1 MLVFFIGQIMQ
12 YTKQLKFDE
21 FKRNI
26 TMKKIIVT
34 INLEN
39 KIQFRLLKNNETY
52 LS

>member
-1 MLVFFIGQIMQ
+1 MQ

-34 INLEN
+34 VNLEN
-39 KIQFRLLKNNETY
+39 KTQFRLLKNNVTK
-52 LS
+52 LN

>member
-1 MLVFFIGQIMQ
+1 MQ

-34 INLEN
+34 VNLEN
-39 KIQFRLLKNNETY
+39 KIQFRLLKNNVTQ
-52 LS
+52 LN